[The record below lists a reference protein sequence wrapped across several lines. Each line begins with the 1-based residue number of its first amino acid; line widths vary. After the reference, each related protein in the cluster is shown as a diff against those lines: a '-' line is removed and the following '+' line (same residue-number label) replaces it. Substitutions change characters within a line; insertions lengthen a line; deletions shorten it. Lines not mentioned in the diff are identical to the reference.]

1 MWIVQQLTGRKRIFG
16 CCVGIPRRQH
26 GRTDSDTKTKK
37 LIGVDEGGGIDFK
50 TVDVPYEARKTKLE
64 LDEKNIYR
72 FGMGFN
78 SAQLGDGNITN
89 IVIKSR
95 YALLDL
101 KCNKLGIR
109 LRQFLR
115 KILKVVLQE
124 INDRNDTDYQQ
135 KDVYFDF
142 QREVMTNASDNAQIE
157 KTDAETEQVK
167 INTLLNLA
175 STLDQET
182 IVQNICDVLDIDY
195 EEIKDKLPEEDN
207 LVDAQNEI
215 DNVIVEGEGVE

>member
-1 MWIVQQLTGRKRIFG
+1 MQQARNQIA
-16 CCVGIPRRQH
+16 
-26 GRTDSDTKTKK
+26 
-37 LIGVDEGGGIDFK
+37 
-50 TVDVPYEARKTKLE
+50 TV
-64 LDEKNIYR
+64 
-72 FGMGFN
+72 
-78 SAQLGDGNITN
+78 
-89 IVIKSR
+89 
-95 YALLDL
+95 
-101 KCNKLGIR
+101 
-109 LRQFLR
+109 LR